1 MKLRFPRFFSGSF
14 ALRLS
19 LRFMFILMMA
29 VISLSLVLLLF
40 TRSVVF
46 ASQTLEL
53 QKAEQAIYQSVQ
65 KNIFNDTPGK
75 SLTTLKE
82 IPYYMTYLVYES
94 ENMELIATN
103 DPFLPLLEDT
113 NGSAKTLFI
122 KDYFFDGDL
131 NILYVAES
139 HVIYGKTYI
148 VSVALN
154 LDNDSLVKTFI
165 VLPKVIGVTIIPILI
180 ISFFVSLLI
189 TKRTIRPVIK
199 ITKTAQS
206 ITSEN
211 LGELLPLS
219 EYDDEINELSK
230 TFNRLFKQL
239 KIDFER
245 ERQFSSD
252 VSHELNTPLTVII
265 GQTGLLLR
273 WGKDNPEQLEKSLN
287 AIKQESKSMQA
298 IIANLLQMSRIESGR
313 VKPNFSTI
321 SLKDLFARLS
331 DEVSALSADSH
342 ITYEI
347 QQQKHND
354 IPLTTDSEML
364 HQILTVLIS
373 NSVKFSGGTCEIQLR
388 AQKTKNAVIIEEID
402 DGPGFAEETLPHIFE
417 RFYRGDEAHSRKVSG
432 SGLGLS
438 IAQTLIT
445 ALGGTIRAQNAEP
458 HGAQFT
464 IEIPLS
470 E

>member
-1 MKLRFPRFFSGSF
+1 MKLPFFSSYSRSF

-19 LRFMFILMMA
+19 LKFMFVLTMS
-29 VISLSLVLLLF
+29 VLLLSLVLLSYI
-40 TRSVVF
+40 RSVIFSNQTTELRNTEDFVF
-46 ASQTLEL
+46 
-53 QKAEQAIYQSVQ
+53 QSVQ
-65 KNIFNDTPGK
+65 GNIASDTPIPPHNSIK
-75 SLTTLKE
+75 D
-82 IPYYMTYLVYES
+82 IPYYMTYLVYQN
-94 ENMELIATN
+94 ENYMLVATN
-103 DPFLPLLEDT
+103 DPFLPFLEDSR
-113 NGSAKTLFI
+113 GRAKTLFI

-131 NILYVAES
+131 DILYYAKNHE
-139 HVIYGKTYI
+139 INGLTYT

-154 LDNDSLVKTFI
+154 IDNDSLGKVFI
-165 VLPKVIGVTIIPILI
+165 ALPKAIAVTIIPILI

-347 QQQKHND
+347 QQQKRDD

>member
-211 LGELLPLS
+211 LA
-219 EYDDEINELSK
+219 DKVRNE
-230 TFNRLFKQL
+230 
-239 KIDFER
+239 
-245 ERQFSSD
+245 
-252 VSHELNTPLTVII
+252 
-265 GQTGLLLR
+265 
-273 WGKDNPEQLEKSLN
+273 
-287 AIKQESKSMQA
+287 
-298 IIANLLQMSRIESGR
+298 
-313 VKPNFSTI
+313 
-321 SLKDLFARLS
+321 
-331 DEVSALSADSH
+331 
-342 ITYEI
+342 
-347 QQQKHND
+347 
-354 IPLTTDSEML
+354 
-364 HQILTVLIS
+364 
-373 NSVKFSGGTCEIQLR
+373 
-388 AQKTKNAVIIEEID
+388 
-402 DGPGFAEETLPHIFE
+402 
-417 RFYRGDEAHSRKVSG
+417 
-432 SGLGLS
+432 
-438 IAQTLIT
+438 
-445 ALGGTIRAQNAEP
+445 
-458 HGAQFT
+458 
-464 IEIPLS
+464 
-470 E
+470 